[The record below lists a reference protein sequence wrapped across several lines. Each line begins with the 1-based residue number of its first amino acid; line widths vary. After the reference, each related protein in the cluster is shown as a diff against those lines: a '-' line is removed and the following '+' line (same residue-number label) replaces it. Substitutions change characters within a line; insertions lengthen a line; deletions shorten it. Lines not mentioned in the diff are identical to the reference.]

1 MVNQHWNNV
10 EVLQAANSITFY
22 CPACECYQEA
32 VSEAVH
38 SRLQYHRY
46 KLQASMTDVNDGL
59 RQLPITTNQSYGG
72 TSPDIFDGVD
82 DADHADDEEDE
93 HREDSPGTLL
103 TSGDWLTGRNDPLD
117 FTSTYVGEVFVLA
130 AKDNPRVRTGLEQRS
145 RNWKSYSRW
154 RVVKVEDVDDEHGP
168 ADSDVNESK
177 KVPACSNLSNIFS

>member
-1 MVNQHWNNV
+1 M
-10 EVLQAANSITFY
+10 
-22 CPACECYQEA
+22 
-32 VSEAVH
+32 H

-130 AKDNPRVRTGLEQRS
+130 AKDNPRVGTGLEQRS